1 MPATIN
7 FHLTGGA
14 ANADPALA
22 LGGAHSSV
30 QLSGTA
36 MNNLFDDVEPAEAAA
51 GDVEYR
57 AIDLTNAGDAN
68 ATVVKAFMDPDS
80 SSADTALAFGLEA
93 SPINSTLSIA
103 DESTAPAAVSFANYT
118 TVSKLAVPDIANGS
132 YARLWVRRTVTAA
145 AGNTSNDQGTIKVEY
160 A

>member
-1 MPATIN
+1 MAATIA
-7 FHLTGGA
+7 FQLTGGA
-14 ANADPALA
+14 ANSDPNAS
-22 LGGAHSSV
+22 LGGVHSS
-30 QLSGTA
+30 QALSGTA
-36 MNNLFDDVEPAEAAA
+36 MNNLFDDVDPAEATA

-57 AIDLTNAGDAN
+57 AIDLTNTGDAL

-80 SSADTALAFGLEA
+80 SSADTVLAFGIGA
-93 SPINSTLSIA
+93 SPIGSTLSIA
-103 DESTAPAAVSFANYT
+103 NESTAPAGVSFANYT
-118 TVSKLAVPDIANGS
+118 PGSKLTIPDIANGS